1 MIACDAALEPGQVDG
16 DEVGRLSPFIRITSI
31 LKWLQSL
38 EEESLFVP
46 LADGILPVYLYMY
59 TTKKKTKGFE
69 GQEVYNFRIQGSTN
83 RKI

>member
-1 MIACDAALEPGQVDG
+1 MIACDAALEPGQVDS

-59 TTKKKTKGFE
+59 TTKK
-69 GQEVYNFRIQGSTN
+69 
-83 RKI
+83 